1 MWITIRLK
9 ILVSVTTESISP
21 SNRSDICT
29 SSSASN
35 LWKSSAPHYW
45 ETQAWQSSR
54 ARYQPNQWSSG
65 ASDFHQE
72 LQSKFTIE
80 KNMNTFQ
87 NCMNNT
93 VIVLTW
99 ATKSISNLDLPLL
112 PKLCQE
118 LSVKTPAKPWSFLFS
133 PKAAVLWLKNP
144 CNLNPWF
151 KLSTKHKNIKN
162 TATTKTTQTTPVPH
176 KWHFF
181 RLIIFLATRR
191 THTHQHPSL
200 FQWSCSIN
208 DIGETP
214 SFCIILGF

>member
-21 SNRSDICT
+21 SNRSNICT

-45 ETQAWQSSR
+45 EMQAWQSSR

-80 KNMNTFQ
+80 KNMNTVQ

-99 ATKSISNLDLPLL
+99 ATTSILNLDLPIYHLY
-112 PKLCQE
+112 PNFAK
-118 LSVKTPAKPWSFLFS
+118 SWVKYLQ
-133 PKAAVLWLKNP
+133 
-144 CNLNPWF
+144 NLVI
-151 KLSTKHKNIKN
+151 L
-162 TATTKTTQTTPVPH
+162 VC
-176 KWHFF
+176 
-181 RLIIFLATRR
+181 TRG
-191 THTHQHPSL
+191 
-200 FQWSCSIN
+200 CSAMVEEPLQL
-208 DIGETP
+208 ETM
-214 SFCIILGF
+214 I